1 MGAEVTGLYVWQWE
15 GEGILPVGSLFFN
28 ELSDANSGHGRLAA
42 SRRGKVLKWSLWVKG
57 S

>member
-1 MGAEVTGLYVWQWE
+1 MGAEVTGFYVWQWE
-15 GEGILPVGSLFFN
+15 GEGVLPVGSLFFN